1 MVISCKTERHLRRR
15 DSPSNDSDPLGPAL
29 GPQDSVPLEDMLDA
43 VPLLF
48 QRSGPSRPTGRP
60 APHRQDHPIHLQ
72 RGTRLQV
79 HHCVIT
85 AQLNLRRLVLDV
97 ELGES
102 IGVDDLL
109 TVLGEEG
116 DGGAIVP

>member
-1 MVISCKTERHLRRR
+1 
-15 DSPSNDSDPLGPAL
+15 
-29 GPQDSVPLEDMLDA
+29 
-43 VPLLF
+43 
-48 QRSGPSRPTGRP
+48 
-60 APHRQDHPIHLQ
+60 
-72 RGTRLQV
+72 
-79 HHCVIT
+79 
-85 AQLNLRRLVLDV
+85 LDV